1 MLAHA
6 RMLVLSVGAAAL
18 AATACATVPEGSVGA
33 AAVECPSGSECYDV
47 PRAVG
52 EGGQL
57 SVDADE
63 FFFENLS
70 GTFWAGDIEVT
81 INNVGDAEHNIV
93 FADAN
98 TGSEVPQALPGESA
112 TATVNLFEGE
122 YVYFCSIPGH
132 RANGM
137 EGTITIAPTEEE
149 ASENVQS
156 PTEVPTS
163 RPESTETEDA
173 PTEAE
178 GGATEGGTTDAT
190 DVEGTETETA
200 DAP

>member
-52 EGGQL
+52 DGGQL
-57 SVDADE
+57 SVKADE
-63 FFFENLS
+63 FFFEDLS

-81 INNVGDAEHNIV
+81 LENIGDAEHNIV

-98 TGSEVPQALPGESA
+98 TGSEVPQALPGETA

-122 YVYFCSIPGH
+122 YVYYCSIPGH

-137 EGTITIAPTEEE
+137 EGTITIWPTEEE
-149 ASENVQS
+149 ARENLEAPTEAPTDRPS
-156 PTEVPTS
+156 PTATEDTA
-163 RPESTETEDA
+163 TETED
-173 PTEAE
+173 T
-178 GGATEGGTTDAT
+178 ATE
-190 DVEGTETETA
+190 EG
-200 DAP
+200 